1 MLVTLSEVVRNIVVL
16 IILITVLDLVL
27 PRSDFKP
34 FVNMVVGLVLMLM
47 LLSPLR
53 SLLNLPGVLDPVWE
67 MQLSVSQS
75 DIDARQALLEQM
87 NWELT
92 LARFRDLV
100 SEKIS
105 SVLAEHGLEVME
117 LTLLLEE
124 DTNHLEFGQPQQIKV
139 LAQPGQPVQGDIER
153 VEKVR
158 IDLGG
163 NTAAVPESV
172 RASRIEQRLGD
183 ILGVTAEKIEVWVL
197 KHQ

>member
-75 DIDARQALLEQM
+75 DIDARQALLEQK

-100 SEKIS
+100 REKIS
-105 SVLAEHGLEVME
+105 FVLAEYGLEVME

-124 DTNHLEFGQPQQIKV
+124 DTNHLEFGQPQQIMV
-139 LAQPGQPVQGDIER
+139 WAQPVQPVQGGIER

-163 NTAAVPESV
+163 STAAVPESV
-172 RASRIEQRLGD
+172 RAGRIEQRLGD
-183 ILGVTAEKIEVWVL
+183 ILGVKAEKIEVWVL
-197 KHQ
+197 NHQ